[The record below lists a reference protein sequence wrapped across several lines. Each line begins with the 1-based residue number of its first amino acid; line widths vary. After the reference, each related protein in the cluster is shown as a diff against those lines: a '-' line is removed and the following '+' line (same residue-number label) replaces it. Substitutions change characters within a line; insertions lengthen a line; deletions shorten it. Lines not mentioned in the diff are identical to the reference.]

1 MLFGAGAEPLSGF
14 DRRPS
19 ATDQQATDLTS
30 YGLTGDGLRIARPG
44 VDGGGVSLARAEWRS
59 NGLWIDEP
67 AAEQSD
73 GAADASSRP
82 PGNGA

>member
-1 MLFGAGAEPLSGF
+1 MLFGAAAEPLSGL
-14 DRRPS
+14 DRRPP

-30 YGLTGDGLRIARPG
+30 YGLTGDGPRIARPG
-44 VDGGGVSLARAEWRS
+44 VDGGGVSLARAEWR
-59 NGLWIDEP
+59 NGLRIDEP

-82 PGNGA
+82 HGDGA